1 MALVVVTGWDENA
14 RLLRY
19 VPVNGGGGGDESV
32 VEVPVGDAG
41 EVSAE
46 CGRIPLPRVGELI
59 VEDGGCLL
67 DLSGP
72 PARRCTAKR
81 DGVAVRLT
89 ERGASDRGV
98 TFPPSSLGLPG
109 DEATLERVRQIGDF
123 LLFDPSGPVPGCW
136 VRPGGLSGWLAEETR
151 RRDQKAAE
159 AALRRERKAAKAA
172 KARMRST
179 DRFVNPYTFVPFPG
193 RVVRREPAGHEW
205 LAPGRLSGRLV
216 VRWELTGPAQA
227 PDGSADGAVLRFPG
241 SSVKGV
247 VRSVHETLAGGCL
260 RIVDEAF
267 VPSYRDT
274 ASALSDDWTLAVVST
289 EFDGQPLTVRPAT
302 QVVWVR
308 SGQLV
313 AACGAGL
320 RTGSRVDLDPP
331 TSKTSLGRYELAE
344 QARVSTGGDWV
355 VLLTDA
361 GARPPRRRDGS
372 PALYFAA
379 CGHIPDSAAEAEV
392 DEAAWRRF
400 RQAVEG
406 AREAVQNRTPD
417 APPEWVPVTFG
428 GQTIG
433 RRKSVT
439 GRFEPGDVLWVRR
452 DQTGRVVELRLS
464 AIWRHLG
471 TGPLGER
478 VPPHLLPCT
487 DPASL
492 CPSCRLFGSADT
504 RARDEDGR
512 ADQRAYAGHVRFG
525 DAVSTGPV
533 ALTAIRRAP
542 MSAPRAGAGQFYL
555 SYADRRPAREGRL
568 PTREWGADP
577 DASQLRPVRGRKF
590 YWHSAPGTHPP
601 RHEAQAH
608 HSPKMVEDRLLAPPG
623 TTLTQ
628 TVTFDNLDPAELG
641 GLLAALQPDRVLR
654 AGGDAGGAGLSRLHL
669 GGGKPLGLGS
679 CTATVVQAQ
688 VWDAASRYGD
698 GPPPAYAPEV
708 FVGAFVAAC
717 PDEVVAT
724 WPALAA
730 VLAAGTVNGARVSY
744 PPGADWTD
752 REQDL
757 KQFDK
762 PYTFFTVTSGMF
774 LKKGE
779 ERPLLPL
786 PDPTDPDQTLPIN
799 YEGHEKHRPE
809 ERWT

>member
-1 MALVVVTGWDENA
+1 MASVVVTGWDEGG

-19 VPVNGGGGGDESV
+19 VPVNGGGGGDESTL
-32 VEVPVGDAG
+32 EVPAQDAG

-46 CGRIPLPRVGELI
+46 CGRGPLPRVGELV

-81 DGVAVRLT
+81 DGVMVRLT
-89 ERGASDRGV
+89 ERGTSDRGV
-98 TFPPSSLGLPG
+98 TFPAASLGLPG

-123 LLFDPSGPVPGCW
+123 LLFDPPGPGPVLVLGCW
-136 VRPGGLSGWLAEETR
+136 VRPGGLRGWLDEE
-151 RRDQKAAE
+151 
-159 AALRRERKAAKAA
+159 ALRREQAAAHAVKV
-172 KARMRST
+172 RMRRP
-179 DRFVNPYTFVPFPG
+179 DLFVNPYTFVPFPG

-216 VRWELTGPAQA
+216 VRWEFTGPVQA

-247 VRSVHETLAGGCL
+247 VRSVHETMAGGCL
-260 RIVDEAF
+260 RIVDEEF

-274 ASALSDDWTLAVVST
+274 ASALSDAWTLAVVARQ
-289 EFDGQPLTVRPAT
+289 FNGQPLTVRPAT

-308 SGQLV
+308 SRQLV
-313 AACGAGL
+313 AACRAGL
-320 RTGSRVDLDPP
+320 RTGSRVTLDAPDR
-331 TSKTSLGRYELAE
+331 KNSLNRYELDE
-344 QARVSTGGDWV
+344 QARVSAGGDWV

-361 GARPPRRRDGS
+361 GARPPRHRDGS
-372 PALYFAA
+372 AALYFAA
-379 CGHIPDSAAEAEV
+379 CGHIPDSTAEAEV

-400 RQAVEG
+400 RQAVAG

-417 APPEWVPVTFG
+417 APPEWVPVTFR
-428 GQTIG
+428 GQVIG
-433 RRKSVT
+433 ERKSVT
-439 GRFEPGDVLWVRR
+439 GWFEEGDVLWVRR
-452 DQTGRVVELRLS
+452 DATDRVVELRLS
-464 AIWRHLG
+464 AIWRHPG
-471 TGPLGER
+471 TGPLSER

-487 DPASL
+487 DPVSL

-525 DAVSTGPV
+525 DAVSAGPV
-533 ALTAIRRAP
+533 ALTAFRRAP
-542 MSAPRAGAGQFYL
+542 MGTPHAGAGQFYL
-555 SYADRRPAREGRL
+555 SYADRRPAGKGRP

-577 DASQLRPVRGRKF
+577 DRPQPRPVRGRKF

-601 RHEAQAH
+601 RHEAQEH
-608 HSPKMVEDRLLAPPG
+608 HRPQMVADKLLAPPG

-641 GLLAALQPDRVLR
+641 GLLAALQPDLALR
-654 AGGDAGGAGLSRLHL
+654 SGGEAEEGGPSRLHL

-698 GPPPAYAPEV
+698 SPPPADTPEV
-708 FVGAFVAAC
+708 FVGAFVASC
-717 PDEVVAT
+717 PDEVTAT
-724 WPALAA
+724 WPALTA
-730 VLAAGTVNGARVSY
+730 VLSAGTVNGARVSY

-752 REQDL
+752 RQQDP
-757 KQFDK
+757 KRFDE
-762 PYTFFTVTSGMF
+762 PFTFFTVTSGMY
-774 LKKGE
+774 LAEGE

-786 PDPTDPDQTLPIN
+786 PDPTAPDQTLPII
-799 YEGHEKHRPE
+799 HEEHQEHRPKG
-809 ERWT
+809 RRS